1 MKIDMIYKLIKR
13 NTEPSRWSRGIKY
26 YSNQLVDYIDID
38 IDDLQNNLLTFRGG
52 VNSEDNY
59 SFYFNSITIDIK
71 HFKIIESD
79 CSCVDC
85 QSNITNRGIFICK
98 HLVAIVIK
106 SLKQIKS
113 KNDIPPVLIDILD
126 DDKDKLSKTDSKVGL
141 DLSKQ
146 LLSFLNDTKKE
157 RVNLDVL
164 LNIDSNK
171 AIAEFKIGIDKM
183 YVLKNITEFAYSKLN
198 GYELEFGKKF
208 IYNPNIHYFAD
219 EDEKLIDMIEEYGTN
234 LSYNFSSSYSKKFM
248 EINMSSLKQFLNALK
263 DKDFTLIFSKKEYHP
278 KVSSDILPIKFNF
291 KNIEDKIV
299 LSSKDLLPVPLSR
312 KGDVLLYENNIYL
325 LSHKKARDYSKIYQ
339 VLSKSKE
346 LKFDKEDSKDV
357 LGLLVPKLKSISKEV
372 YLDENI
378 KNNIANN
385 FETEFYFDI
394 IDGNVC
400 CDIKYIYDDESG
412 KKFILPNIQKEAKI
426 ENKMLSSQFV
436 KENNRY
442 TFKGTDYD
450 LFTFLDSQLESLKE
464 FGDIYYSEKFKLK
477 KIYNSSSIQASIN
490 QTNQNYLEFNFNI
503 SDINPKE
510 YKDILKALQEKRTFY
525 KLKDGSFIDLSEKET
540 KDFFELVEN
549 LDVIDK
555 SKDNKIHNN
564 KALYINEMIKG
575 KDLKFITGKNELEN
589 TCAKFRNFN
598 VINSEIPSNLKA
610 NLRDYQIN
618 GFNWFKVLDFYKFGG
633 ILADEMGLGKTIQT
647 ITFLLSVF
655 NKKSIIVTPTS
666 LIYNW
671 KNEFEKFAPD
681 IKVLLIHGNKKD
693 REKCFREI
701 NDFNVV
707 LTTYGTLRNDLEKYN
722 EIIFDYCVIDEAQN
736 IKNPVALVTEAV
748 KNINAKN
755 KFALTGTPMENNLV
769 ELWSIFDFIMPGY
782 LYSRGKFQ
790 ELFIN
795 KEDNVENLK
804 RLIKPFILRRSK
816 KEVMKELP
824 DKIEKNFFVELNKEQ
839 KKIYSVYAKDIQDKM
854 KDKNLKKDKIVIFS
868 YLTKLRQLCL
878 DPSIVVKDYNKKS
891 SKIET
896 CLEILRDSINEN
908 HKILL
913 FSQFTSV
920 LKNIGKELD
929 KCKIA
934 YHYIDGKTN
943 AKERLELVDKFNNST
958 DKKVFLISL
967 KAGGTGLNLTTADI
981 VIHFDP
987 WWNPSVEN
995 QASDRAHRFGQKN
1008 VVQVIKLIAKGTIE
1022 EKIIKLQEN
1031 KKELINQFIN
1041 GELSNEGVLRSLS
1054 DSEIMDLF
1062 N

>member
-13 NTEPSRWSRGIKY
+13 NTEPSRWSRGVKY
-26 YSNQLVDYIDID
+26 YTNQLVDYIDID

-59 SFYFNSITIDIK
+59 SFYFSSITIDIR
-71 HFKIIESD
+71 HFKIIEND
-79 CSCVDC
+79 CSCADC
-85 QSNITNRGIFICK
+85 QSKGTNQRLFICK
-98 HLVAIVIK
+98 HIVAIVIK
-106 SLKQIKS
+106 SLKQIKN
-113 KNDIPPVLIDILD
+113 KKDVPPILIDILGD
-126 DDKDKLSKTDSKVGL
+126 NKDKISNTNSKTNL

-146 LLSFLNDTKKE
+146 LLSFLDNTKKE

-164 LNIDSNK
+164 INIDSNK
-171 AIAEFKIGIDKM
+171 AIAEFKIGIDKI
-183 YVLKNITEFAYSKLN
+183 YSLKNITEFAYSKLN
-198 GYELEFGKKF
+198 GYELDFGKKF

-219 EDEKLIDMIEEYGTN
+219 EDEKLVDIIEEYGTN

-248 EINMSSLKQFLNALK
+248 EINASSLKQFLNAIK
-263 DKDFTLIFSKKEYHP
+263 YKDFTLIFSKKEYHP
-278 KVSSDILPIKFNF
+278 RILKDTLPIKFNF

-299 LSSKDLLPVPLSR
+299 LSSQDSLPVPLT
-312 KGDVLLYENNIYL
+312 KKNDVLLYDGNLYL
-325 LSHKKARDYSKIYQ
+325 LSHKKAHDYSKIYQ

-357 LGLLVPKLKSISKEV
+357 LGLLVPKLRAISQEV
-372 YLDENI
+372 YLDDNI
-378 KNNIANN
+378 TNNITKDFKA
-385 FETEFYFDI
+385 EFYFDM
-394 IDGNVC
+394 IDGNIC
-400 CDIKYIYDDESG
+400 CDIKYIYDNEE
-412 KKFILPNIQKEAKI
+412 KKFVLPNTQKEAKI
-426 ENKMLSSQFV
+426 ENKITSSQFV
-436 KENNRY
+436 KENNSY
-442 TFKGTDYD
+442 VFKGSDYD

-510 YKDILKALQEKRTFY
+510 YKSILKAFQEKRTFY
-525 KLKDGSFIDLSEKET
+525 KLKDGNFIDLSERET

-549 LDVIDK
+549 LDIIDK
-555 SKDNKIHNN
+555 SKNNKIHNN
-564 KALYINEMIKG
+564 KALYINDMIKG
-575 KDLKFITGKNELEN
+575 KNLKFIEGKKELDSICE
-589 TCAKFRNFN
+589 KFRNFDS
-598 VINSEIPSNLKA
+598 INLDIPNNLKA
-610 NLRDYQIN
+610 DLRDYQIN
-618 GFNWFKVLDFYKFGG
+618 GFNWFKVLDYYKFGG

-647 ITFLLSVF
+647 IAFLLSLS
-655 NKKSIIVTPTS
+655 NKKSLIVTPTS

-681 IKVLLIHGNKKD
+681 IKVLLIHGSKRD
-693 REKCFREI
+693 REKCFMELQNFDVI
-701 NDFNVV
+701 
-707 LTTYGTLRNDLEKYN
+707 LTTYGTLRNDLEKYS
-722 EIIFDYCVIDEAQN
+722 EIKFDYCIIDEAQN
-736 IKNPVALVTEAV
+736 IKNPVALVTESV
-748 KNINAKN
+748 KSINAEN
-755 KFALTGTPMENNLV
+755 KFALTGTPMENNLL

-782 LYSRGKFQ
+782 LYSKTKFQ

-795 KEDNVENLK
+795 KEDNVKNLK
-804 RLIKPFILRRSK
+804 KLIKPFILRRSK
-816 KEVMKELP
+816 KQVMKELP

-839 KKIYSVYAKDIQDKM
+839 KKVYSVYAKDIQDKI

-878 DPSIVVKDYNKKS
+878 DPSIVVKDYSKKS

-920 LKNIGKELD
+920 LKNISKELD
-929 KCKIA
+929 KYKIE

-943 AKERLELVDKFNNST
+943 AKERLELVDTFNTST

-967 KAGGTGLNLTTADI
+967 KAGGTGLNLTSADM

-1008 VVQVIKLIAKGTIE
+1008 SVQVIKLIAKGTIE
-1022 EKIIKLQEN
+1022 EKIIKLQES

-1041 GELSNEGVLRSLS
+1041 GELSNEGVLKSLS
-1054 DSEIMDLF
+1054 DDEIIDLF